1 MMSIFSNMEED
12 SIEVFMDD
20 FSIVGDSID
29 LCLINLEKHLN
40 GVKSAIFYS
49 IGINPILWKKSGSFF
64 IIGFLKKI
72 LRLIKR

>member
-40 GVKSAIFYS
+40 GVKSAIF
-49 IGINPILWKKSGSFF
+49 FF
-64 IIGFLKKI
+64 IRKNVISW
-72 LRLIKR
+72 